1 MADANVENKATTSTA
16 PKARKAAP
24 KRKTAAKKAPAK
36 SAAIKKATVK
46 KTTSSAKTSA
56 KKPAT
61 KRDLRTV
68 AVETGRNAL
77 RAGLG
82 VYGKAYDQM
91 QEQFEALQKQVDEAQ
106 NRLDSRRK
114 QAEELYESLVK
125 RGALVEQ
132 DALKAFEDLELDALT
147 DRSKLEEQMTKAKA
161 RFETLRAKLK
171 KAA

>member
-1 MADANVENKATTSTA
+1 MADANVENTATTNAA

-24 KRKTAAKKAPAK
+24 KRKIAAKKATA
-36 SAAIKKATVK
+36 KKATSK
-46 KTTSSAKTSA
+46 KTSA
-56 KKPAT
+56 KQTASRAQTSGKKSAA
-61 KRDLRTV
+61 KRNLRAV

-91 QEQFEALQKQVDEAQ
+91 QEQFETLQKQVDEAQ
-106 NRLDSRRK
+106 SRLDSRRK
-114 QAEELYESLVK
+114 QAEELYESLIE
-125 RGALVEQ
+125 RGTAVEKE
-132 DALKAFEDLELDALT
+132 ALKAFEDLELDALT

-161 RFETLRAKLK
+161 RFEELRAKLK